1 MFKNRSES
9 SSLLWKILPLAVIL
23 VGVMIA
29 ATFYLL
35 DDPPEALEMP
45 TNIARVGDPN
55 YQWYSKYVTL
65 ESRGIKMAKNIA
77 GRRMVIFSGVVENGG
92 DRILDTVE
100 VKLTLF
106 NAHEPVLEVAKL
118 PIRPGAYTPPIAPLR
133 RRAFT
138 MYLEDLPGNWWASRA
153 EMEIVG
159 FRFLDKSE

>member
-1 MFKNRSES
+1 MFEDRSER
-9 SSLLWKILPLAVIL
+9 SSLLWKILPLAVVF

-29 ATFYLL
+29 VTVYLL
-35 DDPPEALEMP
+35 DDPPEALEIP
-45 TNIARVGDPN
+45 TDIARAGDPD

-92 DRILDTVE
+92 DRTLDTVE

-106 NAHEPVLEVAKL
+106 NAHEPVMEIAKL
-118 PIRPGAYTPPIAPLR
+118 PIRPSTYTPPIAPLG

-153 EMEIVG
+153 EMEIAG
-159 FRFLDKSE
+159 FRFLKKNK